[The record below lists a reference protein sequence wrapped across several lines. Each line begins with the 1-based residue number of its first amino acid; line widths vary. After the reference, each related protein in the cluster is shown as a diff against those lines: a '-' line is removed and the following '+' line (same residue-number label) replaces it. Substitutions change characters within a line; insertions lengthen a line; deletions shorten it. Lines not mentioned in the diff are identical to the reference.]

1 MSVVSVVI
9 PTLGRDSLRA
19 ALDSARTQQ
28 GVDVD
33 IIVVNDSGQPLVG
46 DLGAHVRVIDTPGR
60 TGSAAARNAG
70 LAEVRGDFLAFLDDD
85 DTWLPGHLSTAVDA
99 LTAQPDADIY
109 FCRGLVLYGGTS
121 SRVEPA
127 ESLGGRTAADW
138 ILGRDNWRS
147 RNRRVL
153 TPTIVA
159 RGKLAS
165 HPMDPTLA
173 CGEDTWWLL
182 TAEAA
187 GATVIAG
194 DHVGVIINPDV
205 ERDQTRR
212 RDNDQRA
219 FAERL
224 ETLRPGSQASY
235 LIARQGRAAARAGD
249 PQQVLYWARAA
260 RESRDFA
267 TWLPV
272 IGLELGLASVARLKR
287 RVRG

>member
-1 MSVVSVVI
+1 MSLVSVVI
-9 PTLGRDSLRA
+9 PTLGRDSLHA
-19 ALDSARTQQ
+19 ALESARGQA
-28 GVDVD
+28 GVELD
-33 IIVVNDSGQPLVG
+33 IIVVNDSGRPLGG
-46 DLGAHVRVIDTPGR
+46 DLGADVRVFDTAGR
-60 TGSAAARNAG
+60 TGSAAARNTG
-70 LAEVRGDFLAFLDDD
+70 LAEVRGEFFAFLDDD
-85 DTWLPGHLSTAVDA
+85 DTWLPGHLATAVAALAEDA
-99 LTAQPDADIY
+99 GAGIY
-109 FCRGLVLYGGTS
+109 FCRGLVLYGDQS
-121 SRVEPA
+121 SRVEPV

-159 RGKLAS
+159 CSAWAS

-182 TAEAA
+182 TAEAS
-187 GATVIAG
+187 GARVIYG
-194 DHVGVIINPDV
+194 DHVGVVVHADV

-212 RDNDQRA
+212 RDNDQAA

-249 PQQVLYWARAA
+249 PGQVLFWARAA
-260 RESRDFA
+260 RGSREYA
-267 TWLPV
+267 SWLPV
-272 IGLELGLASVARLKR
+272 IGLELGLAGLARLKR
-287 RVRG
+287 RVRR